1 MDRTPPPNG
10 DVDRG
15 DILKGVSWA
24 LAIIAICF
32 VSLRVYCRTLIT
44 RNMWWDD
51 WMIVLTMIWSLTFT
65 IMWTVYANVGG
76 TRHVFYLSLPQ
87 QENALKLNWIS
98 QTFCVLGL
106 AFGKLSVGFL
116 IYRIGVPKAWTRWLL
131 YFFMTSQF
139 ILFSL
144 AFIFV
149 FVQCQPV
156 TKLWNFTEAGNC
168 WDPQVLTVWTIIC
181 SSYSAFLDIALAA
194 IPVSV
199 IWSLQMSF
207 SKKVQLSLILS
218 VGIFAAI
225 CGAIKTSKLPSESAR
240 SDFTWNTVPLFIWN
254 SVEINVVIVA
264 ACVPTLRPMYLILF
278 GRPGAEH
285 YGRKGITGSSRSGK
299 KSHGKNA
306 YVMHS
311 DSRDGFVRRTPSPVD
326 GRRGDGMSRVADV
339 GRQYGYRDPETE
351 EGSRKGITQTVEMD
365 VRYADGQSLERG
377 QKYEDNWERSDSAVR
392 MQGIPSD
399 LLGSYGLKPK
409 ASGLICGPR
418 SPTDNRRQL
427 AAARWDSNA
436 YRDQP
441 LRDGKSKSKD
451 GLKSLIKNDLA
462 ARHIRG
468 FDQLELL
475 TENEVPS
482 DIYDKFEQTQGSCH
496 TQFPLLDIKGK
507 RGCTQGANGFTVPYE
522 SHIGA
527 ILGSQFR
534 TSAFIRSEACYDVY
548 ALEDLFQR
556 QDCFAKAYTLRGTKG
571 KERDARLKN
580 LKRGSNNTS
589 RMASIDQ
596 NGRKWLVF
604 SGNTESSRGKYISLD
619 PLAWRGNEDYQTHFP
634 GIDRRQAKTAYR
646 LVPQPNYNVR
656 ETDSDTNGRSEELTK

>member
-1 MDRTPPPNG
+1 M
-10 DVDRG
+10 RG
-15 DILKGVSWA
+15 
-24 LAIIAICF
+24 
-32 VSLRVYCRTLIT
+32 
-44 RNMWWDD
+44 
-51 WMIVLTMIWSLTFT
+51 LTF
-65 IMWTVYANVGG
+65 A
-76 TRHVFYLSLPQ
+76 
-87 QENALKLNWIS
+87 
-98 QTFCVLGL
+98 CLGL
-106 AFGKLSVGFL
+106 ASISLVRIFDATT
-116 IYRIGVPKAWTRWLL
+116 YRHYTTHKIRIVKR
-131 YFFMTSQF
+131 
-139 ILFSL
+139 
-144 AFIFV
+144 
-149 FVQCQPV
+149 
-156 TKLWNFTEAGNC
+156 
-168 WDPQVLTVWTIIC
+168 
-181 SSYSAFLDIALAA
+181 
-194 IPVSV
+194 
-199 IWSLQMSF
+199 LQMST
-207 SKKVQLSLILS
+207 
-218 VGIFAAI
+218 GE
-225 CGAIKTSKLPSESAR
+225 TSPR
-240 SDFTWNTVPLFIWN
+240 I
-254 SVEINVVIVA
+254 
-264 ACVPTLRPMYLILF
+264 
-278 GRPGAEH
+278 
-285 YGRKGITGSSRSGK
+285 SSN
-299 KSHGKNA
+299 H
-306 YVMHS
+306 
-311 DSRDGFVRRTPSPVD
+311 
-326 GRRGDGMSRVADV
+326 
-339 GRQYGYRDPETE
+339 
-351 EGSRKGITQTVEMD
+351 QT
-365 VRYADGQSLERG
+365 S
-377 QKYEDNWERSDSAVR
+377 RSDSAVR

-634 GIDRRQAKTAYR
+634 GIDRRCRAYQVQCHTLTYASCFQTSKDSLQARPTAKLQRARDRQRHKRQERRANKVTARDAVEVKEYLLEGTGDSVEKSAEPVKSCNKIPSQEVDCRPASIEPAPSRSNLERAFSEEAEQSNTQDLRPPTPPNQAKLKPRQALYADENARIYIPCTR
-646 LVPQPNYNVR
+646 LQNKCLPC
-656 ETDSDTNGRSEELTK
+656 GLHIRSEDSRLPDGSRSHVTSFSGLLWYQEWAKHRHLPSYQFATFPY